1 MEKDQVQK
9 ALDDVSEIKR
19 IFANTY
25 RDFSEAV
32 KLLIIAGGFLVAKGA
47 ITSLNVFATW
57 NLFSDSIRLGTEV
70 AIVSYISS
78 CLSWIGF
85 LATLATYLLLRNKQ
99 KRFARGLGLQLIDM
113 WGGFLIGII
122 LYGAAV
128 NLVSL
133 HLSKDQFAR
142 YVSVPWLFYMV
153 SIPLMLFI
161 TGVLLNKSASKR
173 LALLYIFVSLTVTA
187 LPLTLDYAV
196 KGGMTIEVSLG
207 SLLGTSIM
215 PGIFLICTG
224 YLLGKKKKTE
234 TSDDNV

>member
-1 MEKDQVQK
+1 M
-9 ALDDVSEIKR
+9 
-19 IFANTY
+19 
-25 RDFSEAV
+25 
-32 KLLIIAGGFLVAKGA
+32 
-47 ITSLNVFATW
+47 AT
-57 NLFSDSIRLGTEV
+57 
-70 AIVSYISS
+70 
-78 CLSWIGF
+78 
-85 LATLATYLLLRNKQ
+85 
-99 KRFARGLGLQLIDM
+99 
-113 WGGFLIGII
+113 
-122 LYGAAV
+122 
-128 NLVSL
+128 
-133 HLSKDQFAR
+133 
-142 YVSVPWLFYMV
+142 SVPNR
-153 SIPLMLFI
+153 MLFI

>member
-113 WGGFLIGII
+113 WGGFLIGIT

-161 TGVLLNKSASKR
+161 TGVLLNKSAPKR

-187 LPLTLDYAV
+187 LPLTLD
-196 KGGMTIEVSLG
+196 
-207 SLLGTSIM
+207 
-215 PGIFLICTG
+215 
-224 YLLGKKKKTE
+224 
-234 TSDDNV
+234 